1 MFGLGVPEVAV
12 LLLWAA
18 GVACAVGG
26 TLSKV
31 FGVRDGILALAVAAF
46 IPVLGSIGVIAW
58 YLTCRS
64 AAGPD
69 AMS

>member
-31 FGVRDGILALAVAAF
+31 FGVRDGILALAVA
-46 IPVLGSIGVIAW
+46 GV
-58 YLTCRS
+58 S
-64 AAGPD
+64 SGPTQEKGP
-69 AMS
+69 SE